1 LRNGASRWYAPVL
14 LKSGP
19 YTLVSLMSCP
29 AINSSGSLSPA
40 TVNVFENTLLV
51 LSFNIVMLYVVGV
64 DWSNGTVNGVSL
76 VMF

>member
-1 LRNGASRWYAPVL
+1 
-14 LKSGP
+14 
-19 YTLVSLMSCP
+19 MSCP